1 MRQLD
6 LGRDEAEWLIDLLED
21 CDLNKE
27 GSWRFTMAR
36 DIRNLFGMISM
47 EAERE
52 KKRAAQEAIH
62 GS

>member
-6 LGRDEAEWLIDLLED
+6 LGRDEAEWLVDLLED
-21 CDLNKE
+21 CDPNKE

-36 DIRNLFGMISM
+36 DIRNLFGMISL

-52 KKRAAQEAIH
+52 KKKIAQQIIH
-62 GS
+62 E